1 MQPYSVLF
9 IQVHQLDK
17 VCFKLIFWFIKMTI
31 LLFMTLQSSVQKV
44 TLYVNWISITPFDF
58 EAFLVYKNGTYS
70 ELSTIL

>member
-31 LLFMTLQSSVQKV
+31 LLFMTLQSSVQFNP
-44 TLYVNWISITPFDF
+44 LDF